1 MLLILI
7 TKNNKMSKVEK
18 KFFLD
23 GETFELMYEKNDV
36 KCFIND
42 DDSLAL
48 ITDKDGNVLF
58 KIGAD
63 CGQNTGF
70 LNFVDA

>member
-1 MLLILI
+1 
-7 TKNNKMSKVEK
+7 MSKVEK
-18 KFFLD
+18 KFFLN
-23 GETFELMYEKNDV
+23 GETFELMYENNNV

-42 DDSLAL
+42 DDSLVL

-63 CGQNTGF
+63 CG
-70 LNFVDA
+70 

>member
-1 MLLILI
+1 
-7 TKNNKMSKVEK
+7 MSKVEK

-23 GETFELMYEKNDV
+23 GVIFELMYEKNNV

-58 KIGAD
+58 NIGAD

-70 LNFVDA
+70 LNFFVGA

>member
-1 MLLILI
+1 
-7 TKNNKMSKVEK
+7 
-18 KFFLD
+18 
-23 GETFELMYEKNDV
+23 MYEKNNL

-42 DDSLAL
+42 CDSLAL

-58 KIGAD
+58 KISAD
-63 CGQNTGF
+63 CAQNAGF